1 MNRLHIL
8 ASMLPPQI
16 SFKQRLRDSS
26 LTLGAFVFSTDA
38 AMPEIYA
45 AAGFDFVVVDSE
57 HGMNDIH
64 TSLAHLRSARAA
76 GIHALVRIG
85 PSMLG
90 DVPRLLDAGCEGIML
105 PHFGLPGAGAT
116 EALRNTRYSPSGTRP
131 TCTGVSAASYGTA
144 SFPAYVERANRD
156 IVTLGLVEDRE
167 CVSEI
172 EELLARREVEMIM
185 PGPGDLATSLG
196 VPGQLL
202 HPTVKTAV
210 DTVFSAANKHGTPIG
225 MYVNSPA
232 EIPEWHARGAR
243 FFILSIDVKWLA
255 LSLKGAAQACRS
267 QPLAK

>member
-1 MNRLHIL
+1 
-8 ASMLPPQI
+8 MLPPPLT
-16 SFKQRLRDSS
+16 FKQRLKDSH
-26 LTLGAFVFSTDA
+26 LVLGAFVFSTDA
-38 AMPEIYA
+38 AVPEIYA

-57 HGMNDIH
+57 HGLNDIQS
-64 TSLAHLRSARAA
+64 TLAHLRSARAA

-105 PHFGLPGAGAT
+105 PHFGLQGAGAS
-116 EALRNTRYSPSGTRP
+116 EALRNTRYSPIGTRP

-144 SFPAYVERANRD
+144 TFPAYVERANRD

-167 CVSEI
+167 CVDEI
-172 EELLARREVEMIM
+172 DSLLARREVEMVM

-196 VPGQLL
+196 FPGQLL
-202 HPTVKTAV
+202 HPSVKAAV
-210 DTVFSAANKHGTPIG
+210 DKVFSAANKHGTPIG
-225 MYVNSPA
+225 MYVNSPT

-255 LSLKGAAQACRS
+255 LSLKSAAEACRA
-267 QPLAK
+267 QLLPN